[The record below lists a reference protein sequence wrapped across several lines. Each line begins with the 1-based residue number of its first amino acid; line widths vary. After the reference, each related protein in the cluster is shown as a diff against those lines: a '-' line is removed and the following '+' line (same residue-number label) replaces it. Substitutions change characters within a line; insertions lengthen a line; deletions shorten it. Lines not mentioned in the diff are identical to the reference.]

1 VAVKEKNAYEYDMH
15 YQSADTELHEMARS
29 ANDPRLI
36 GKRLNLEYDITD
48 SSPDYFML
56 NGRSFPY
63 TIRESLIIAEP
74 DQNIKIRMFNS
85 TGEMLAVHTHGHKAT
100 ITHYDGV
107 EHNPAAQITRDIYD
121 LAPSQRND
129 LRISTVDD
137 GLHSYGEGIWIFHDH
152 REKGITTDGMNP
164 GGNVSA
170 LVYKSYLNDK
180 GMPKVQGVDISPMF
194 TKAFFERKVPV
205 WQDADA
211 WNSLGE
217 VNAEG
222 YVAPPPS
229 QPVNIEAPPSA
240 VTGVQAGDNA
250 FRNFIVGLIFGM
262 LAYLLIINR
271 EKIMRVIASLKEGGK
286 Q

>member
-1 VAVKEKNAYEYDMH
+1 MNREYDM
-15 YQSADTELHEMARS
+15 
-29 ANDPRLI
+29 
-36 GKRLNLEYDITD
+36 TD
-48 SSPDYFML
+48 STEDYHTL

-74 DQNIKIRMFNS
+74 DQNIKVRMFNS
-85 TGEMLAVHTHGHKAT
+85 TGELMAMHTHGRKAT

-107 EHNPAAQITRDIYD
+107 EHNPIAQITRDVYD
-121 LAPSQRND
+121 LAPAQRND
-129 LRISTVDD
+129 LKITTIDD

-170 LVYKSYLNDK
+170 LVYKSYLNEM

-205 WQDADA
+205 WQDADD

-222 YVAPPPS
+222 YVAPLPS
-229 QPVNIEAPPSA
+229 QPVDVLAPPSA
-240 VTGVQAGDNA
+240 AGAQVEDNA
-250 FRNFIVGLIFGM
+250 FRNFIVGLIFGV

-271 EKIMRVIASLKEGGK
+271 EKVIRVIGLLKGGK
-286 Q
+286 